1 VVADRQALVAAGSQ
15 SRCGLATPGL
25 CCTGREFKAGVA
37 GHGWEYCETY
47 LKLVLYIMGREAHDA
62 LKASMRKHRVRFREP
77 RKRAP
82 LSPER
87 RAQLVAQLAY
97 ARERKAK

>member
-1 VVADRQALVAAGSQ
+1 LI
-15 SRCGLATPGL
+15 
-25 CCTGREFKAGVA
+25 EFGPVNFKRAQLEAVID
-37 GHGWEYCETY
+37 YCRDGDV
-47 LKLVLYIMGREAHDA
+47 VLYMMGREAHDT
-62 LKASMRKHRVRFREP
+62 LKASMREHRVRFREP

-97 ARERKAK
+97 AREQRSK